1 MNGTLHVSPYETL
14 GEAEYRQINR
24 HPLLSQR
31 LAVVHLHDGI
41 QTVDGQYEPI
51 PANLSRSEFAANIL
65 NASLLGLTAVLCAI
79 V

>member
-1 MNGTLHVSPYETL
+1 MNGTLHVSPYETF

-41 QTVDGQYEPI
+41 QAVDGQSTI
-51 PANLSRSEFAANIL
+51 PANLSGVSSPRTFSTPACLA
-65 NASLLGLTAVLCAI
+65 
-79 V
+79 